1 MNTFR
6 FLKSHHL
13 RRPGEFQ
20 RVYDLKTRAGDDCL
34 LVFAAAN
41 DVGVTRIGLSVS
53 KKQGN
58 AVKRHR
64 IKRLLREAFRL
75 EQHNLPAGLD
85 LVLIPRQNRDAT
97 LEDFRRSLVGL
108 AGRLARRIEREQ
120 RSDGVR
126 E

>member
-1 MNTFR
+1 MTTFG
-6 FLKSHHL
+6 FPKSRHL

-20 RVYDLKTRAGDDCL
+20 RVYDLKNRAGDDCL
-34 LVFAAAN
+34 LVFAAGN
-41 DVGVTRIGLSVS
+41 NLGFTRIGLSVS

-58 AVKRHR
+58 AVRRHR

-85 LVLIPRQNRDAT
+85 LILIPRQNRDAG
-97 LEDFRRSLVGL
+97 LDEFRRSLVGL
-108 AGRLARRIEREQ
+108 ARRLARRIERE
-120 RSDGVR
+120 RSDGMM